1 VAALTTALAERIA
14 ATDGV
19 DGVDYAEI
27 VDVDTLEPASE
38 VGGAQRVLVA
48 ARFGRTRLLD
58 NLALETPATGN

>member
-1 VAALTTALAERIA
+1 M
-14 ATDGV
+14 